1 MKSTDFI
8 VKVNKKEIKNGTK
21 FNVYHENKK
30 IGVVGV
36 IDTTVVYLDMATIP
50 VDLYTENY
58 IFEEIGEKKN
68 EED

>member
-1 MKSTDFI
+1 MKSTDYI
-8 VKVNKKEIKNGTK
+8 TKVNNKEIKNGTK
-21 FNVYHENKK
+21 FNVYKKKKK

>member
-21 FNVYHENKK
+21 FNVYLENKK